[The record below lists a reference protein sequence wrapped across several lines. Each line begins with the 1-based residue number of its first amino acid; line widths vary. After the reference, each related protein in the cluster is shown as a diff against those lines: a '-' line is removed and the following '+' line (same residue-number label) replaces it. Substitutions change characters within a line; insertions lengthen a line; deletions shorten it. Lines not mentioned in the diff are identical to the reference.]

1 MAQVPGTLPKFNVGP
16 ENHPGLSRKLIFF
29 TVIFEVLLKPRECT
43 CCSTS
48 GFLISAGR
56 GHFQQN
62 PSVTRVD
69 YLGEKL
75 TETHLLI
82 TPWSKYMAQSP
93 HGRLIQGL

>member
-1 MAQVPGTLPKFNVGP
+1 M
-16 ENHPGLSRKLIFF
+16 
-29 TVIFEVLLKPRECT
+29 LKPR
-43 CCSTS
+43 
-48 GFLISAGR
+48 GVYMLFDKWFLISAGR

-93 HGRLIQGL
+93 QGRLIQGL